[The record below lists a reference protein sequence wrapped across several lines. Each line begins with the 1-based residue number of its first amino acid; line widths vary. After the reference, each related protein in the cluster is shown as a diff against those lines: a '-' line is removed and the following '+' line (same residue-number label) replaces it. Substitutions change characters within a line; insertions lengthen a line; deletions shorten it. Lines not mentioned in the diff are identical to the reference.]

1 MENGLQPAAWHPL
14 RRFTPARIALGR
26 AGGSIPTGALLE
38 FRLAHARAR
47 DALLRPL
54 DEEKLAAD
62 LADASGLEVLRLTSA
77 ARDLDE
83 FLLRPDLGR
92 RLDAPSVK
100 QLDSRTVPPAR
111 PPADLSNAQARSSGE
126 WKTGE
131 PPVLLPSMATSAP
144 SFRSPLSGL
153 SSPPGHDKPDLVI
166 CVSEGLSTLAAET
179 HAAAVVAALVP
190 ELRAAGWRLA
200 PVCLVRRGRV
210 AIEDHVG
217 ERLGARLALILL
229 GERPGLISPDSLGAY
244 LVHAPRRGNTDA
256 ARNCVSNI
264 SALGLTPA
272 QAAGKLRWLLTEA
285 RWRAVSGVDLKD
297 EFTPAL
303 ASAPPVAA
311 LG

>member
-1 MENGLQPAAWHPL
+1 METGLQPAAWHPL

-26 AGGSIPTGALLE
+26 AGGSMPTGALLE

-62 LADASGLEVLRLTSA
+62 LADASGLEVLRLASA

-92 RLDAPSVK
+92 RLHDASVAF
-100 QLDSRTVPPAR
+100 LEARTR
-111 PPADLSNAQARSSGE
+111 PVTSGLENPGSQEDGSS
-126 WKTGE
+126 
-131 PPVLLPSMATSAP
+131 
-144 SFRSPLSGL
+144 SPLGN
-153 SSPPGHDKPDLVI
+153 PPGQDKPDLVI

-179 HAAAVVAALVP
+179 HAASVVAALVP
-190 ELRAAGWRLA
+190 DLRADGWSLA

-210 AIEDHVG
+210 AIEDHIG
-217 ERLGARLALILL
+217 GLLGARLALMLL

-244 LVHAPRRGNTDA
+244 LVHSPRRGNTDA

-264 SALGLTPA
+264 SALGLTPE

-285 RWRAVSGVDLKD
+285 RRRSISGVELKD
-297 EFTPAL
+297 EA
-303 ASAPPVAA
+303 PVALVGA
-311 LG
+311 GPAGAIG

>member
-1 MENGLQPAAWHPL
+1 M
-14 RRFTPARIALGR
+14 
-26 AGGSIPTGALLE
+26 PTGALLE

-62 LADASGLEVLRLTSA
+62 LAAASGLEILRLASA

-92 RLDAPSVK
+92 RLHDASVER
-100 QLDSRTVPPAR
+100 LEARMRPATCGLESPR
-111 PPADLSNAQARSSGE
+111 PQEAGS
-126 WKTGE
+126 
-131 PPVLLPSMATSAP
+131 
-144 SFRSPLSGL
+144 
-153 SSPPGHDKPDLVI
+153 SSPPGNPHGQDKPDLVI

-179 HAAAVVAALVP
+179 HAASLVAELMPA
-190 ELRAAGWRLA
+190 LRADGWSLA

-217 ERLGARLALILL
+217 ERVGARLALILL

-244 LVHAPRRGNTDA
+244 LVHSPRRGNTDA

-272 QAAGKLRWLLTEA
+272 QAAAKLLWLLTEA
-285 RWRAVSGVDLKD
+285 RRRGVSGVELKD
-297 EFTPAL
+297 EFSAELPA
-303 ASAPPVAA
+303 AERVVA

>member
-1 MENGLQPAAWHPL
+1 METAVQPASWHPL

-26 AGGSIPTGALLE
+26 AGGSMPTGALLE

-62 LADASGLEVLRLTSA
+62 LAAASGLEILRLASA

-92 RLDAPSVK
+92 RLHDASVER
-100 QLDSRTVPPAR
+100 LDAGMRSAACGLESPRSEETGSSR
-111 PPADLSNAQARSSGE
+111 PPGN
-126 WKTGE
+126 
-131 PPVLLPSMATSAP
+131 P
-144 SFRSPLSGL
+144 
-153 SSPPGHDKPDLVI
+153 HDQQKPDLVI
-166 CVSEGLSTLAAET
+166 CVSEGLSTLAAEA
-179 HAAAVVAALVP
+179 HAASVVAELVP
-190 ELRAAGWRLA
+190 ALRGEGWLLA

-217 ERLGARLALILL
+217 ERIGARLALILL

-244 LVHAPRRGNTDA
+244 LVHSPRRGHTDA

-264 SALGLTPA
+264 SALGLTAA
-272 QAAGKLRWLLTEA
+272 QAAAKLRWLLTES
-285 RWRAVSGVDLKD
+285 RRRSLSGVELKD
-297 EFTPAL
+297 EAPSAL
-303 ASAPPVAA
+303 AAA
-311 LG
+311 GSVHAIG

>member
-1 MENGLQPAAWHPL
+1 M
-14 RRFTPARIALGR
+14 
-26 AGGSIPTGALLE
+26 PTGALLE

-62 LADASGLEVLRLTSA
+62 LAAASGLEVLSLASA

-92 RLDAPSVK
+92 RLHETSVERLDAWM
-100 QLDSRTVPPAR
+100 
-111 PPADLSNAQARSSGE
+111 RSATCELESPRSQE
-126 WKTGE
+126 TG
-131 PPVLLPSMATSAP
+131 
-144 SFRSPLSGL
+144 
-153 SSPPGHDKPDLVI
+153 SSHPPGKPHEQDKPDLVI

-179 HAAAVVAALVP
+179 HAASVVAELVP
-190 ELRAAGWRLA
+190 ALRGEGWHLA

-217 ERLGARLALILL
+217 ERIGARLALMLL

-244 LVHAPRRGNTDA
+244 LVHSPRRGHTDA

-264 SALGLTPA
+264 SALGLTPT
-272 QAAGKLRWLLTEA
+272 QAAAKLRWLLTES
-285 RWRAVSGVDLKD
+285 RRRCLSGVDLKD
-297 EFTPAL
+297 EAPSAL
-303 ASAPPVAA
+303 TAA
-311 LG
+311 GSVRAIG